1 MAKGRKEKR
10 KSKPGEIPR
19 FANLPVELVLKS
31 EAVTTLNHA
40 AFRVLTILSGQCWY
54 RRLGENEGNNGTA
67 ALTEMH
73 AKQYGF
79 KGRDTLYGSLRE
91 LTERGLIVVTR
102 EGLRLKSVFTLYA
115 VGWLPVTHVNA
126 QQVSPHIAATAIP
139 IIPNCLSHLGYIP
152 DFREWKS
159 SKEQS
164 RKSVPEAGIRTDGR
178 ECTVPISGSDESKYV
193 PTVGNRATKYVPT
206 IGNTLRSTGRA
217 GLRMT
222 SVSAQASAQ
231 PVSPTPTPSEPT

>member
-1 MAKGRKEKR
+1 MR
-10 KSKPGEIPR
+10 SKPGEIPR

-54 RRLGENEGNNGTA
+54 RRLGENEGRNGTA
-67 ALTEMH
+67 ALTEVH
-73 AKQYGF
+73 AAQYGF
-79 KGRDTLYGSLRE
+79 HGRNTLYRSLGE

-102 EGLRLKSVFTLYA
+102 EGVRVRNVFTLYA
-115 VGWLPVTHVNA
+115 VGWLPVTHINA
-126 QQVSPHIAATAIP
+126 QAVSPHIQATAVP
-139 IIPNCLSHLGYIP
+139 VPRSLSHLGYIP

-159 SKEQS
+159 PKKHSPP
-164 RKSVPEAGIRTDGR
+164 SVPQAEIVTHGG
-178 ECTVPISGSDESKYV
+178 ECTVPTMGSVEPKYV
-193 PTVGNRATKYVPT
+193 PMVGNRAAKYVPMV
-206 IGNTLRSTGRA
+206 GNTSRSTGRA

-231 PVSPTPTPSEPT
+231 PVSPAPNPGEAT